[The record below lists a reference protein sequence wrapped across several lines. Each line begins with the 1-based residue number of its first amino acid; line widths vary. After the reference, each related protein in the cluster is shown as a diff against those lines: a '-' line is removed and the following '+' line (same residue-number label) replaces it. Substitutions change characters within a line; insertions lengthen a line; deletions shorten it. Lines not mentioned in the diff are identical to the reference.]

1 MGRGEAEWSWESR
14 RPAAAG
20 LRPVFRAPSSAFFP
34 FGGHAGSGRWVAAAR
49 LDATGLGG
57 C

>member
-20 LRPVFRAPSSAFFP
+20 LRPVFRAPSSASFP